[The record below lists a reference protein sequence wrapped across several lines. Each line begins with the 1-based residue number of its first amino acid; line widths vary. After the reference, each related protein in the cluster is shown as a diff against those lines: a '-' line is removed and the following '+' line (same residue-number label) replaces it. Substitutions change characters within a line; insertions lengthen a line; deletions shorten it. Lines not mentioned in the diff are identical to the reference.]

1 MKITRISSL
10 ATLAIVVALLSWLL
24 QKGLTTSG
32 LPQLTPE
39 LALPIVLTG
48 LAAIIILLAIPVR
61 RRLKGD
67 PKPLSPFYATNVLV
81 LAKASALTG
90 ALFVG
95 VGVGFLVFSFGLP
108 VVVIDGRTWLTV
120 ATGVAGLVLAAAG
133 LLAEWFCRLP
143 PDKDERDGATTPLAE
158 V

>member
-133 LLAEWFCRLP
+133 LLAEWFCKLP
-143 PDKDERDGATTPLAE
+143 PDKDEHDGASTPLAE
-158 V
+158 A